1 MEKENK
7 NEVVTT
13 KKERMNIFVFS
24 FLMLLAFVF
33 TFFMVHGFISNFI
46 YNNINDNMFSIDI
59 IFEAI
64 LAVLAFIVMLFWKNS
79 YVFSQKKEKFI
90 SSLRYGWFYL
100 IFGGMIGLIFFVASL
115 NNIAGIINVG
125 LFCFLI
131 GIYEEFLCRGW
142 LLNEFLERYGDTKK
156 GVWTSIIASGVIF
169 GLIHF
174 INISSGGLANTFVQV
189 FSASATGIIFG
200 LIYYKTKN
208 IWTVV
213 FLHGFWDFCLFLMDL
228 MPLTEVS
235 LNSGNITGL
244 SVVFAI
250 LIAASELIMLIPFI
264 KDVDAK
270 VENSKIFKYSMLAGA
285 TFLVVMFANGFVN
298 MEEVET
304 QEIHNLAIKEYSI
317 TTDNYETYDINHT
330 EETMQVPFDNEDSED
345 LYVPEIETIKYSFSL
360 YKTYTLLTLKNNTTN
375 ESVNIEYNDLYDYAI
390 YEMKDYYII
399 ALVNADPNG
408 NYELKYT
415 KLNKEELSNDE
426 EYLTNANDSMKSLLL
441 GEPGEICKLYDKEN
455 NLEYV
460 AVKGTDYGY
469 FVLLEDDKIALL
481 NRDKEE

>member
-1 MEKENK
+1 MFGLGVLDNVSGVI
-7 NEVVTT
+7 NTA
-13 KKERMNIFVFS
+13 IFA
-24 FLMLLAFVF
+24 FLV
-33 TFFMVHGFISNFI
+33 
-46 YNNINDNMFSIDI
+46 
-59 IFEAI
+59 
-64 LAVLAFIVMLFWKNS
+64 
-79 YVFSQKKEKFI
+79 
-90 SSLRYGWFYL
+90 
-100 IFGGMIGLIFFVASL
+100 
-115 NNIAGIINVG
+115 
-125 LFCFLI
+125 

-174 INISSGGLANTFVQV
+174 INISSGGLANTFAQV

-213 FLHGFWDFCLFLMDL
+213 FLHGFWDFCIFLMDL

-235 LNSGNITGL
+235 INSGSITGL

-250 LIAASELIMLIPFI
+250 LTAASELIMLIPFI

-270 VENSKIFKYSMLAGA
+270 VENSKLFKYAMISGVA
-285 TFLVVMFANGFVN
+285 FLVVMFTNG
-298 MEEVET
+298 MTGIEEVKT
-304 QEIHNLAIKEYSI
+304 QEIHNLAVKEYSI
-317 TTDNYETYDINHT
+317 TTDNYETYDINYT
-330 EETMQVPFDNEDSED
+330 EETLQVPFDTEGLEDYD
-345 LYVPEIETIKYSFSL
+345 IPEIETIKYSFSL
-360 YKTYTLLTLKNNTTN
+360 YKTDTLLTLKNNTTN
-375 ESVNIEYNDLYDYAI
+375 KSVNIEYNDLYDYAI
-390 YEMKDYYII
+390 YEMETHYII
-399 ALVNADPNG
+399 TIVNADPNG
-408 NYELKYT
+408 NYELKYV

-426 EYLTNANDSMKSLLL
+426 EYLTNAISSMKSLLL
-441 GEPGEICKLYDKEN
+441 GEPGELCKLYDKEN